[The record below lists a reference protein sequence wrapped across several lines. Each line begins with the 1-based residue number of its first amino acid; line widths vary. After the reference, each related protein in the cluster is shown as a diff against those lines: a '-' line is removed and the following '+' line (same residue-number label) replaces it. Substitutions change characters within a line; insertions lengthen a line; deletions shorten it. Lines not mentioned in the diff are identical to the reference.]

1 MFEVNFIVRIY
12 QKLRYHGLP
21 NSCWCHGVEIRR
33 YPALTRELDVPLP
46 PLFRYDRKISKQNF
60 SSLSADENSKK
71 EKLKNWIELPNP
83 GSAKDLNKTEVTR
96 MKDFETEVK
105 DLPKFDFENFQ
116 TLLLY
121 LLLSLL
127 LLLLLLLLLVLLLL
141 LLLIIII
148 IIFFSSKNSYY
159 FSTKKTLEWKPITHK
174 LHLLSYQGSRD
185 VDTKL
190 KIKWNKSL
198 LNFRYNFN

>member
-1 MFEVNFIVRIY
+1 M
-12 QKLRYHGLP
+12 
-21 NSCWCHGVEIRR
+21 
-33 YPALTRELDVPLP
+33 
-46 PLFRYDRKISKQNF
+46 
-60 SSLSADENSKK
+60 
-71 EKLKNWIELPNP
+71 PNP

-127 LLLLLLLLLVLLLL
+127 LLL
-141 LLLIIII
+141 IIII

-159 FSTKKTLEWKPITHK
+159 FSTKKTLEWKLITHK

-190 KIKWNKSL
+190 KIK
-198 LNFRYNFN
+198 